1 MHPKNKI
8 TVCGGDPK
16 DDHDSVDEVL
26 SRGAAVFLPAESGE
40 DEEDGQPD
48 DQLVAREHIERAQQQ
63 RNETDPVGLVA
74 ELVSLDASLSWMLYP
89 LII

>member
-1 MHPKNKI
+1 VEVYLDRYFNPTISLIIIPK
-8 TVCGGDPK
+8 P
-16 DDHDSVDEVL
+16 E
-26 SRGAAVFLPAESGE
+26 RF
-40 DEEDGQPD
+40 EEDGQPD

>member
-1 MHPKNKI
+1 MIFK
-8 TVCGGDPK
+8 
-16 DDHDSVDEVL
+16 L
-26 SRGAAVFLPAESGE
+26 SLQISFDNLIRFLRQKV
-40 DEEDGQPD
+40 EEDGQPD